1 MADCTWRISKGE
13 TGSRC
18 GTEGFVGRN
27 WCQTNRVRGEILGGR
42 VDIAIV
48 VEQVVVA
55 AAVIV
60 VAAAVTE
67 VVTTVVV
74 VPSAVDLVVLR
85 VRTQFKVVAVSRGE
99 RHAWHTA
106 RVA

>member
-1 MADCTWRISKGE
+1 M
-13 TGSRC
+13 
-18 GTEGFVGRN
+18 
-27 WCQTNRVRGEILGGR
+27 
-42 VDIAIV
+42 
-48 VEQVVVA
+48 VA